1 MGYAPLTQNIRLGLE
16 SPVRDQHSSLLINY
30 VCKKFYNIG
39 PRKGKG
45 KEVVKPG
52 GIDYEIPTSAVSQA
66 QVTGK
71 QV

>member
-1 MGYAPLTQNIRLGLE
+1 MFN
-16 SPVRDQHSSLLINY
+16 
-30 VCKKFYNIG
+30 NIG
-39 PRKGKG
+39 TRKGKG

-52 GIDYEIPTSAVSQA
+52 GLDYEIPNSAVSQA